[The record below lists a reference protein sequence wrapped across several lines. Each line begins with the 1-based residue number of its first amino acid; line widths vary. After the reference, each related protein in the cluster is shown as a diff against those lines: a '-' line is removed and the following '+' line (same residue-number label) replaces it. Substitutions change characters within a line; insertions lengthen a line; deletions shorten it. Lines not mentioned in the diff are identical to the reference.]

1 MDATDDEGCRGMD
14 TSRMAGS
21 HEETI
26 HSVAKNDH
34 PTDSTPRW
42 RKTTLFP
49 SELGIRQRAMSQIR
63 ITDKRLIPQ
72 IKEYLEQSVGSLVT
86 ESSIVDYLTSRFPE
100 LFVAVPSQR

>member
-1 MDATDDEGCRGMD
+1 ML
-14 TSRMAGS
+14 RMTKGAGEWI
-21 HEETI
+21 HHGWQEIEKKRYTLWQRMTI
-26 HSVAKNDH
+26 PRIQPHDSAK
-34 PTDSTPRW
+34 TI
-42 RKTTLFP
+42 LFP